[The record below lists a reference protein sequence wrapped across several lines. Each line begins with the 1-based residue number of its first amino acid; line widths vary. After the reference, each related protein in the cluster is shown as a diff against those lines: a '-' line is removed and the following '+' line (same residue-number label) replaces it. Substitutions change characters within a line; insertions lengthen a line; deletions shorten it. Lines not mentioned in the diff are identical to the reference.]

1 MDFVNTAHRNTPAN
15 RMPSSLVNVTSSVLL
30 ELVPALPVVAAP
42 NGDKHLSLAALTAI
56 YARRLI
62 PVAVPVV
69 YDTEVGAASVDPRK
83 FGQLDEA
90 VRALKLAGTF
100 SAEPSTLAA
109 FVARLAL
116 ANLPPA
122 VCLLNA
128 TDLVANQAHRA
139 NTHANLHWSDSI
151 TFGQLKGA
159 DGQLKPYADFV
170 NLVGDHIGTAER
182 VLDGKNRWST
192 IFKLMDTHVRDHEGL
207 PPAAAPA
214 DAAAAA
220 DGAAADPPF
229 LPTSP
234 DDGEI
239 LDGIGQWLDYSAL
252 PSSLFALATDRRDA
266 RRELRHRIKYEE
278 SPALVIRERYNSFI
292 SCFPHLFKILNGLG
306 IAEMTNTAELI
317 AARLQAPPLT
327 SVATY
332 HSLERT
338 VASLTYALD
347 SGGGAALLSPN
358 ERANRVIELGEQA
371 RTRGSAAASTVV
383 MANSSSTA
391 SAAAA
396 STDVRG
402 AGAKC
407 FESMHGAALSAFVAE
422 FSNELHA
429 ALNAVD
435 ATTGV
440 SALGSAESTRV
451 LAIVMKARRVP
462 YWQFVL
468 REKSSCPLDIF
479 KTIDPFRDDF
489 LKYLSERVSVNASG
503 AITHAME
510 GFTLDADF
518 VTKLRSCQWDKID
531 FYGNLRGKIDQHKD
545 QKHVPVKWP
554 DGVFVSG
561 DRVRLLKE
569 DGDKLFNAL
578 GYRKKHADGW
588 WGKLETL
595 QVFLDDGCPPGCF
608 PEIELARAFQHIIED
623 AQRAAQRAMNSG
635 PDASFPDFGTADGTW
650 TGILVRLTAAA
661 DAERGRALL
670 RRETRS
676 SRYDDGAVAAARA
689 RSPSPTVTY
698 DLDADALPSAA
709 PAPKKVRMSAGSTV
723 TIRDGTGSL
732 AHLVKKFNA
741 SSIEMQFEQKDG
753 SVSPNVW
760 AFPHA
765 EVKKAVRKTEGTDA
779 KCMVCACVKSDHN
792 RHKYCNMASNTGHE
806 SRNAAMHTFV
816 GQPWELIRGRML

>member
-1 MDFVNTAHRNTPAN
+1 MDFTNAAHRNTPAS
-15 RMPSSLVNVTSSVLL
+15 RLPSSLVNVTNSVLL

-42 NGDKHLSLAALTAI
+42 NGDKQLSLAALTAI
-56 YARRLI
+56 YARRLV

-90 VRALKLAGTF
+90 VRVLKLAGTF

-122 VCLLNA
+122 VCLLSA

-139 NTHANLHWSDSI
+139 STHANLHWSDSI

-192 IFKLMDTHVRDHEGL
+192 IFKLMDTHVRAHEGL

-220 DGAAADPPF
+220 DGAGADPPF

-347 SGGGAALLSPN
+347 SGGGAALHSPN
-358 ERANRVIELGEQA
+358 GAQ
-371 RTRGSAAASTVV
+371 
-383 MANSSSTA
+383 TA
-391 SAAAA
+391 
-396 STDVRG
+396 
-402 AGAKC
+402 
-407 FESMHGAALSAFVAE
+407 
-422 FSNELHA
+422 
-429 ALNAVD
+429 
-435 ATTGV
+435 
-440 SALGSAESTRV
+440 
-451 LAIVMKARRVP
+451 
-462 YWQFVL
+462 
-468 REKSSCPLDIF
+468 
-479 KTIDPFRDDF
+479 
-489 LKYLSERVSVNASG
+489 
-503 AITHAME
+503 
-510 GFTLDADF
+510 
-518 VTKLRSCQWDKID
+518 
-531 FYGNLRGKIDQHKD
+531 
-545 QKHVPVKWP
+545 
-554 DGVFVSG
+554 
-561 DRVRLLKE
+561 
-569 DGDKLFNAL
+569 
-578 GYRKKHADGW
+578 
-588 WGKLETL
+588 
-595 QVFLDDGCPPGCF
+595 
-608 PEIELARAFQHIIED
+608 
-623 AQRAAQRAMNSG
+623 
-635 PDASFPDFGTADGTW
+635 
-650 TGILVRLTAAA
+650 
-661 DAERGRALL
+661 
-670 RRETRS
+670 
-676 SRYDDGAVAAARA
+676 
-689 RSPSPTVTY
+689 
-698 DLDADALPSAA
+698 
-709 PAPKKVRMSAGSTV
+709 
-723 TIRDGTGSL
+723 
-732 AHLVKKFNA
+732 
-741 SSIEMQFEQKDG
+741 
-753 SVSPNVW
+753 
-760 AFPHA
+760 
-765 EVKKAVRKTEGTDA
+765 
-779 KCMVCACVKSDHN
+779 
-792 RHKYCNMASNTGHE
+792 
-806 SRNAAMHTFV
+806 
-816 GQPWELIRGRML
+816 